1 MTTFDDIAALALA
14 LPEVSEGVRWG
25 RRTWLVNG
33 KAFAWERPFSKADI
47 KRFGDLAPPT
57 GEILAVSVGDL
68 AEKDAILAANQP
80 GFFTI
85 QHFDNYPA
93 VLIQLEQVRKK
104 ALREAIVDAWLTC
117 APSALTE
124 QYLASRRTRRSGP
137 SVGV

>member
-1 MTTFDDIAALALA
+1 MTSFDDVAALASA

-25 RRTWLVNG
+25 RRTWLVND

-47 KRFGDLAPPT
+47 KRFGDLDPPT
-57 GEILAVSVGDL
+57 GEILGVSVGDL
-68 AEKDAILAANQP
+68 AEKEAVLAANQP

-93 VLIQLEQVRKK
+93 VLIQLEKVRKK

>member
-1 MTTFDDIAALALA
+1 MTTFDDVAALASA

-25 RRTWLVNG
+25 RRTWLVND
-33 KAFAWERPFSKADI
+33 KAFAWERPFSKADL

-57 GEILAVSVGDL
+57 GEILAVSVDDL
-68 AEKDAILAANQP
+68 AEKDAVLAANQP

-93 VLIQLEQVRKK
+93 VLIQLEKVRKK
-104 ALREAIVDAWLTC
+104 ALREAIVDAWRTC

-124 QYLASRRTRRSGP
+124 QYLASPRPRRSVP
-137 SVGV
+137 SVDV